1 MTNNVIVIGSGPAGL
16 TAAIYA
22 ARGGLKPL
30 VFAGNLPGGQL
41 TTTSEIENFPGFPGG
56 INGMELMDKIRA
68 QAERFGAQVIDSAIS
83 AVDFH
88 KYPFHI
94 TADGK
99 EYTANAVIVATGAT
113 TKKLGLASEDALW
126 GRGVSACAVCDG
138 FFFRGKK
145 VVVVGGG
152 DTAMEEATYL
162 TRFASEVTIVHRRDA
177 LRASRVLQDRAA
189 ADPKIKFAWNS
200 VVEEVLSD
208 AAPRVTGVRVRDV
221 KTGAQQVIEC
231 EGLFVA
237 IGHQPNTSIFQGQL
251 ALDEHGY
258 IQVHNQTLTSVTG
271 VFVAGDVQDR
281 LYRQAIT
288 AAASGAK
295 AALDCGRWLTERNS

>member
-22 ARGGLKPL
+22 GRGGLKP
-30 VFAGNLPGGQL
+30 VIFAGDLPGGQL
-41 TTTSEIENFPGFPGG
+41 TTTSEIENFPGFPTG
-56 INGMELMDKIRA
+56 INGMDLMDKMRA
-68 QAERFGAQVIDSAIS
+68 QAEHFGAQVIDTAIS
-83 AVDFH
+83 AVDFSQH
-88 KYPFHI
+88 PFQI

-99 EYTANAVIVATGAT
+99 QYTADAVIVATGAT

-152 DTAMEEATYL
+152 DTALEEATYL
-162 TRFASEVTIVHRRDA
+162 TRFASEVAIIHRRDA
-177 LRASRVLQDRAA
+177 LRGSQVLQDRAA
-189 ADPKIKFAWNS
+189 ADPKINFVWNS

-208 AAPRVTGVRVRDV
+208 TSPRVTGVRVRDI
-221 KTGAQQVIEC
+221 KTGAQQVIAC

-237 IGHQPNTSIFQGQL
+237 IGHQPNTKIFQGQL

-258 IQVHNQTLTSVTG
+258 ILVHDQTLTNVDG
-271 VFVAGDVQDR
+271 VFVAGDVQDH

-295 AALDCGRWLTERNS
+295 AALDCGRWLTDRNG